1 LFDLSAIG
9 KNRLSNVRGERTM
22 IKEFKEFVAQ
32 GSVLDAAVGF
42 VLGLTFKAIV
52 DSVVNGILM
61 PVIGY
66 ITAGIDFS
74 SLKIVLRKAT
84 DSVEEVAISYGQVI
98 QSLVTFILVA
108 FFLFL
113 VVRVA
118 NKARRKK
125 EDEEKVETMPE
136 AEAESEVELLKEI
149 RDLLSKED

>member
-1 LFDLSAIG
+1 
-9 KNRLSNVRGERTM
+9 M
-22 IKEFKEFVAQ
+22 IKEFKEFIAQ

>member
-1 LFDLSAIG
+1 
-9 KNRLSNVRGERTM
+9 M
-22 IKEFKEFVAQ
+22 IKEFKEFIAQ

-125 EDEEKVETMPE
+125 EDEEKTETMPE
-136 AEAESEVELLKEI
+136 GEAESEVELLKEI

>member
-1 LFDLSAIG
+1 
-9 KNRLSNVRGERTM
+9 M

-32 GSVLDAAVGF
+32 GSVLEAAVGF

>member
-1 LFDLSAIG
+1 
-9 KNRLSNVRGERTM
+9 M
-22 IKEFKEFVAQ
+22 IKEFKEFIAQ

-42 VLGLTFKAIV
+42 VLGLAFKAIV

-61 PVIGY
+61 PLIGY
-66 ITAGIDFS
+66 ITAGIDFV
-74 SLKIVLRKAT
+74 SLKIVLRQAT
-84 DSVEEVAISYGQVI
+84 DEVEEVAISYGQVI
-98 QSLVTFILVA
+98 QALLTFILVA

-125 EDEEKVETMPE
+125 QAEEKVEEIAEP
-136 AEAESEVELLKEI
+136 EAESEEVIILKEI

>member
-1 LFDLSAIG
+1 
-9 KNRLSNVRGERTM
+9 M
-22 IKEFKEFVAQ
+22 IKEFKEFIAQ

-42 VLGLTFKAIV
+42 VLGLAFKAIV

-66 ITAGIDFS
+66 VTAGIDFS
-74 SLKIVLRKAT
+74 SLKIVLRQAA
-84 DSVEEVAISYGQVI
+84 DGVEEVAITYGQVI
-98 QSLVTFILVA
+98 QALLTFILVA

-125 EDEEKVETMPE
+125 EADEIVEE
-136 AEAESEVELLKEI
+136 ADESEIELLKDI

>member
-1 LFDLSAIG
+1 
-9 KNRLSNVRGERTM
+9 M

>member
-1 LFDLSAIG
+1 
-9 KNRLSNVRGERTM
+9 M

-66 ITAGIDFS
+66 ITAGIDFL

>member
-1 LFDLSAIG
+1 
-9 KNRLSNVRGERTM
+9 M
-22 IKEFKEFVAQ
+22 IKEFKEFIAQ

-113 VVRVA
+113 IVRVA

-125 EDEEKVETMPE
+125 EDEEKTETMPE

>member
-1 LFDLSAIG
+1 
-9 KNRLSNVRGERTM
+9 M

-32 GSVLDAAVGF
+32 GSVLDSAVGF

>member
-1 LFDLSAIG
+1 
-9 KNRLSNVRGERTM
+9 M

-136 AEAESEVELLKEI
+136 AEAESEVVLLKEI